1 MTRLVSLAIVII
13 VSSLN
18 RKVNPMNNKLVSV
31 DTKKAMEAI
40 MRGFLAFNELIELQI
55 GQVEFKS
62 DNFKSDK
69 VERFED
75 LENDFDLAMGEMTD
89 TMRNNQPEDLTAH
102 GCLAILLDMKKVVE
116 INKQVADLLEFE
128 IFNNG
133 YQKICEGV
141 ELVTDLIFHLESP
154 EL

>member
-1 MTRLVSLAIVII
+1 
-13 VSSLN
+13 
-18 RKVNPMNNKLVSV
+18 MNNKLVSV
-31 DTKKAMEAI
+31 DTKMAMETI
-40 MRGFLAFNELIELQI
+40 MRGFVVFNELIELQI
-55 GQVEFKS
+55 GQV
-62 DNFKSDK
+62 DFKSDK
-69 VERFED
+69 AERFD
-75 LENDFDLAMGEMTD
+75 YLENEFDLAMGEMTD
-89 TMRNNQPEDLTAH
+89 TMRKNRPEDLTVH

-133 YQKICEGV
+133 YQKICEAV

>member
-1 MTRLVSLAIVII
+1 VII

-31 DTKKAMEAI
+31 DTKMAMETI
-40 MRGFLAFNELIELQI
+40 MRGFVVFNELIELQI
-55 GQVEFKS
+55 GQV
-62 DNFKSDK
+62 DFKSDK
-69 VERFED
+69 AERFD
-75 LENDFDLAMGEMTD
+75 YLENEFDLAMGEMTD
-89 TMRNNQPEDLTAH
+89 TMRKNRPEDLTVH

-133 YQKICEGV
+133 YQKICEAV

>member
-1 MTRLVSLAIVII
+1 MII

-31 DTKKAMEAI
+31 DTKMAMETI
-40 MRGFLAFNELIELQI
+40 MRGFVVFNELIELQI
-55 GQVEFKS
+55 GQV
-62 DNFKSDK
+62 DFKSDK
-69 VERFED
+69 AERFD
-75 LENDFDLAMGEMTD
+75 YLENEFDLAMGEMTD
-89 TMRNNQPEDLTAH
+89 TMRKNRPEDLTVH

>member
-1 MTRLVSLAIVII
+1 MII

-31 DTKKAMEAI
+31 DTKMAMETI
-40 MRGFLAFNELIELQI
+40 MRGFVVFNELIELQI
-55 GQVEFKS
+55 GQVAFQ
-62 DNFKSDK
+62 SDK
-69 VERFED
+69 AERFDD
-75 LENDFDLAMGEMTD
+75 LENQFDLAMGEMTD

>member
-31 DTKKAMEAI
+31 DTKKAMEVI
-40 MRGFLAFNELIELQI
+40 MRGFVAFNEIIELQI

-62 DNFKSDK
+62 NKA
-69 VERFED
+69 ERFDD
-75 LENDFDLAMGEMTD
+75 LEDKFDSAMNEMAD
-89 TMRNNQPEDLTAH
+89 TMRNNRPEDLTVH

-133 YQKICEGV
+133 YEKICEGV

>member
-1 MTRLVSLAIVII
+1 
-13 VSSLN
+13 
-18 RKVNPMNNKLVSV
+18 MNNKLVSV
-31 DTKKAMEAI
+31 DTKKAMETI
-40 MRGFLAFNELIELQI
+40 MRAFVTFNELIELQI
-55 GQVEFKS
+55 GQV
-62 DNFKSDK
+62 DFKSDK
-69 VERFED
+69 AERFD
-75 LENDFDLAMGEMTD
+75 YLENEFDLAMGEMTD
-89 TMRNNQPEDLTAH
+89 TMRKNRPEDLTVH